1 VGRRY
6 RIGSAITLA
15 CLLSI
20 LLILEGCS
28 STPTPS
34 GVHFPITS
42 GSHTLLPGERQRILI
57 WGDPLLT
64 RVAEEW
70 LRSHHYSSIL
80 MPPQI
85 PHTSSDRQ
93 AALAVAAEVNAEFV
107 LVLER
112 EALKEGALIQA
123 SCGALF
129 NINID
134 VQGLPVKRGA
144 SVLRGNAHY
153 PHCVEHNDQTVQ
165 NLTCQALATAWG
177 FRSAGQLEIP
187 SHLACTAGQSTPPP
201 NR

>member
-1 VGRRY
+1 MRRQY
-6 RIGSAITLA
+6 RINSASTLLY
-15 CLLSI
+15 LLSTLFI
-20 LLILEGCS
+20 LNGCS
-28 STPTPS
+28 STPPTS
-34 GVHFPITS
+34 GIHFPITN
-42 GSHTLLPGERQRILI
+42 GSHTLLPRAQQRILI
-57 WGDPLLT
+57 WGDPLLA
-64 RVAEEW
+64 RVAEAW
-70 LRSHHYSSIL
+70 LRSHHYSHIL

-93 AALAVAAEVNAEFV
+93 AALAVAAETNAEFV

-112 EALKEGALIQA
+112 EVLKEGALIQA
-123 SCGALF
+123 NCGARF
-129 NINID
+129 NIT
-134 VQGLPVKRGA
+134 VKVRGLSVERGG

-187 SHLACTAGQSTPPP
+187 SHLACTAGQSPPP